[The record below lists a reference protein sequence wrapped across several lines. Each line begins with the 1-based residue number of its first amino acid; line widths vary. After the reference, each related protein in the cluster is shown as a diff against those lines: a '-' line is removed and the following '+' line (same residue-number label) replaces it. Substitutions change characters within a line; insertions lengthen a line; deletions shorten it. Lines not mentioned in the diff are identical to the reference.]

1 MLSCWYPDIEGAWR
15 QTSELG
21 GSGSLIDIRSHCIDV
36 LEIVIDSKVKEV
48 SCFTNTLVHRYPVK
62 DTAMA
67 ILRFENGA
75 EGVVDSCF
83 SVSDA
88 SSKHR
93 LEIYGTRGSI
103 FAEGTIG
110 QTPGG
115 EMWAYLEKETK
126 SYDAQ

>member
-1 MLSCWYPDIEGAWR
+1 
-15 QTSELG
+15 
-21 GSGSLIDIRSHCIDV
+21 
-36 LEIVIDSKVKEV
+36 
-48 SCFTNTLVHRYPVK
+48 
-62 DTAMA
+62 MA

-103 FAEGTIG
+103 LTEGTIG
-110 QTPGG
+110 QMPGG

-126 SYDAQ
+126 SYDAQQERDTGPTQEEIEQSRLICTRLR